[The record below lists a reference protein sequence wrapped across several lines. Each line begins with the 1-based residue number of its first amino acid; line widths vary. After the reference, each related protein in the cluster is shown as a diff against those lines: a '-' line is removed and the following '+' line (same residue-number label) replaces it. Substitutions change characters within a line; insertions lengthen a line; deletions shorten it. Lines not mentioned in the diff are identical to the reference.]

1 MQYCYA
7 PSFATLALSPIGQV
21 SMINRPVNLAQKT
34 KRSLLAL
41 NPLPYLTVA
50 MLSTLLALS
59 GCQKSPEVDEVQ
71 TSDNATVTAPV
82 VEDVTTDP
90 TTATQQENLTP
101 LTILALGDSLTE
113 GLGVANDDNYPAQL
127 EARLQEMGY
136 KNVEVVN
143 SGLSGE
149 TSTGLVNRLDWVL
162 QTKPDITILTIGAN
176 DAIRGLDVAT
186 IEANIRTAV
195 KQLQDNGS
203 EVILG
208 GMQIYDN
215 LGDDYV
221 KSFSAIYPRVAK
233 DMDIAMIPFFLDGVG
248 GDAKLN
254 QADAIHPTKEGYT
267 IIVNDNILP
276 ILKPE
281 LEQMLLSI
289 QANSLT
295 PTKSAAV
302 ETVQ

>member
-1 MQYCYA
+1 MMNR
-7 PSFATLALSPIGQV
+7 SFSLAQRTKTLASV
-21 SMINRPVNLAQKT
+21 SN
-34 KRSLLAL
+34 S
-41 NPLPYLTVA
+41 LPYLMVA
-50 MLSTLLALS
+50 MMTCVLALS
-59 GCQKSPEVDEVQ
+59 GCQKSSEADATNNAQ
-71 TSDNATVTAPV
+71 TTETTSVNAPV
-82 VEDVTTDP
+82 ADSNNADSVTDT
-90 TTATQQENLTP
+90 TQQANLAP

-113 GLGVANDDNYPAQL
+113 GLGVASDDNYPAQL
-127 EARLQEMGY
+127 QASLQQLGY
-136 KNVEVVN
+136 KNIKVVN

-149 TSTGLVNRLDWVL
+149 TSTGLVNRLDWVA

-195 KQLQDNGS
+195 KTLQDNGS

-215 LGDDYV
+215 LGNDYV

-233 DMDIAMIPFFLDGVG
+233 DMNVPLIPFFLDGVG

-276 ILKPE
+276 VLKPE
-281 LEQMLLSI
+281 LEKMLLSI

-295 PTKSAAV
+295 PV
-302 ETVQ
+302 EIPATETSQ